1 MDLTTA
7 ILLATKMHHGQFDK
21 GGHPYILHPLRL
33 MLKADNDIERIVS
46 VLHDVIEDT
55 DCTKETLIK
64 NGFSSLI
71 IDAVMALTRAE
82 GEVYADFIDRIGK
95 NDIARKVKILDIEDN
110 MDLTR
115 ITNPTEQDFS
125 RLKRYKKSLDALNSI
140 DKN

>member
-1 MDLTTA
+1 
-7 ILLATKMHHGQFDK
+7 
-21 GGHPYILHPLRL
+21 
-33 MLKADNDIERIVS
+33 
-46 VLHDVIEDT
+46 
-55 DCTKETLIK
+55 
-64 NGFSSLI
+64 
-71 IDAVMALTRAE
+71 MALTRAE